1 MQAKDIMTREVISVS
16 QSSTVEEV
24 ANALLDHGISAVPV
38 LDASGSLVGI
48 VSEGDLMHRA
58 ESGTK
63 HRRSWWLSL
72 FTDKDV
78 LAAEFVKEHSRQVT
92 DVMTRKV
99 VTAAPEMALAEIAE
113 LLDKNRIKRVPIVDN
128 GKLVG
133 IVSRANLV
141 RALTRAPKQSE
152 GPHEKDSQI
161 RHRILARLKEE
172 PWSPAWLNISVESGV
187 VELWGAASSQ
197 AQKNAA
203 RIAAELTPGVV
214 RVNDN
219 IVIQKNVNY

>member
-1 MQAKDIMTREVISVS
+1 
-16 QSSTVEEV
+16 
-24 ANALLDHGISAVPV
+24 
-38 LDASGSLVGI
+38 
-48 VSEGDLMHRA
+48 
-58 ESGTK
+58 
-63 HRRSWWLSL
+63 
-72 FTDKDV
+72 
-78 LAAEFVKEHSRQVT
+78 
-92 DVMTRKV
+92 
-99 VTAAPEMALAEIAE
+99 MALAEIAE

-141 RALTRAPKQSE
+141 RALTNAPKQSE
-152 GPHEKDSQI
+152 APREKDSQI